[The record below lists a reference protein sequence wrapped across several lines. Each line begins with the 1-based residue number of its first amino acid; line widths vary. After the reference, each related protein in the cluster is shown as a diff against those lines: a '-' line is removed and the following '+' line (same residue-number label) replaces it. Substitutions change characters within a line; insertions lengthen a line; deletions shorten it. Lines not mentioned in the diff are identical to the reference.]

1 MPLRYTRAMTSRKL
15 LTAAAVVLLVSA
27 CTPAPAPPA
36 PTLAVLAS
44 ATTGLEAT
52 AALPPTDPPATASA
66 LRPTAT
72 ETPAASS
79 PTATPTTAASDT
91 PAPTASDTPAPLPT
105 ETPQPPPTATAAP
118 PTVTPSLTITPTI
131 TLTPSP
137 TLTPTLDAGGF
148 SALVDLAARI
158 TVQPPEVRYGPA
170 TATALWLLG
179 DQLAATALAGQPT
192 AAPQNP
198 GSPIAIVP
206 GEPIAQPGLGTLP
219 PPLTGGAGCAA
230 GSGGA
235 VGTLLASDAALSA
248 QLGCALG
255 VPYSAAGA
263 IQPFERGLM
272 IYRPPQIAGTPGTI
286 EALSADSRF
295 TRYADTWVSGIDPDS
310 AGLTPPPGL
319 VEPIRGFGKVWRN
332 DGALAARLGWALAGE
347 QGITLTVQPFE
358 RGVAVFSPAHGITY
372 LLVDDAPGA
381 ASGSWRQVTGGF

>member
-1 MPLRYTRAMTSRKL
+1 MPARYTPAMTSRKF
-15 LTAAAVVLLVSA
+15 LTAAALALLLAA
-27 CTPAPAPPA
+27 CAPPPAPPL

-44 ATTGLEAT
+44 ATPGPEAT
-52 AALPPTDPPATASA
+52 PAIPPTEPPATASA
-66 LRPTAT
+66 LLPT
-72 ETPAASS
+72 ETELPS
-79 PTATPTTAASDT
+79 ATPTTAASDT
-91 PAPTASDTPAPLPT
+91 PAPTVMPSLTPTPTDTPEPAA
-105 ETPQPPPTATAAP
+105 TATEPP
-118 PTVTPSLTITPTI
+118 PTVTPSLTITPTL

-158 TVQPPEVRYGPA
+158 TVQPPEIRYGPA

-179 DQLAATALAGQPT
+179 DQLAGTALAGQPT

-198 GSPIAIVP
+198 AGPIAIVP
-206 GEPIAQPGLGTLP
+206 GEPIAQSGLGTLP
-219 PPLTGGAGCAA
+219 PPLTGGGAA
-230 GSGGA
+230 CTAAPGGA
-235 VGTLLASDAALSA
+235 VGALLASDAALSA
-248 QLGCALG
+248 QLGCAMGL
-255 VPYSAAGA
+255 PYSVAGA
-263 IQPFERGLM
+263 VQPFERGLM
-272 IYRPPQIAGTPGTI
+272 IYRPSQSPGTPGVI

-347 QGITLTVQPFE
+347 QGVTLSVQPFE
-358 RGVAVFSPAHGITY
+358 RGVAVFSPAHGVTY
-372 LLVDDAPGA
+372 ILADDASGA